1 MDINDLF
8 RNRLQNREV
17 TPPAF
22 VWEKVEAELR
32 ARRRKRVFFWLWT
45 GVIATA
51 VCTGSGWVWYRSSV
65 PSTQQTL
72 LVHSAAQDPAPAP
85 DVPAGQNATVPNQK
99 TSRPTDQPKAG
110 FPAAGAPGS
119 PTAAPSAFT
128 TAPLAEHLRHHSAQS
143 PSAEKAPRSH
153 LRLPR
158 PAPAAQVLH
167 DKPSTASK
175 PASSSLFLQKGAADA
190 GLQVFPASDPCAAD
204 PIRAAAPLLSPVAY
218 AVPNTEA
225 TPAQEDGPQDFR
237 AVSLLPLQKG
247 AYASLLTN
255 LKPTAPPRIL
265 RLGKSPRRRN
275 RCYNFQENANVWFL
289 DIYAG
294 PSYDSKL
301 LRSLPDNQPYL
312 AQRRKTESYFFAYNA
327 GVRASVVFNRFYLL
341 RTGLH
346 YDQTTELFRYYDPAY
361 IQVTTVQRPGTTKLD
376 TINIQYGSRA
386 SKIYNRFGK
395 IDIPLLAG
403 AELRKGNTGFSF
415 NGGATFN
422 VAFWKRGQMMN
433 ADSGRP
439 DWFTPKEE
447 RMDVFRKR
455 VGLSLMASAQW
466 FCHLQP
472 RTRIYIEPYFREIL
486 RPVTQPDHLV
496 EQRHRIFGVQCG
508 ITCILD
514 KKMH

>member
-51 VCTGSGWVWYRSSV
+51 VCAGGGWVCYSSSV
-65 PSTQQTL
+65 PSTQQTV
-72 LVHSAAQDPAPAP
+72 LVHSAAKDPAPAF
-85 DVPAGQNATVPNQK
+85 DVPAGQNATAHNK
-99 TSRPTDQPKAG
+99 ETSRPTDHQKAV
-110 FPAAGAPGS
+110 PATAGAPGS
-119 PTAAPSAFT
+119 PTAAPSAFN
-128 TAPLAEHLRHHSAQS
+128 TAPVAEHLRNHVAPS
-143 PSAEKAPRSH
+143 PSAETAPRSP
-153 LRLPR
+153 LRLPQ
-158 PAPAAQVLH
+158 PTPTVQVLH
-167 DKPSTASK
+167 DKPSTASQ
-175 PASSSLFLQKGAADA
+175 PEASDPFLQKGAADT
-190 GLQVFPASDPCAAD
+190 GLQAFSTPDPHAAD
-204 PIRAAAPLLSPVAY
+204 PIPAAALLPPPVSR
-218 AVPNTEA
+218 AVLKTTA
-225 TPAQEDGPQDFR
+225 LPADEDGLQDFR
-237 AVSLLPLQKG
+237 PVSLLPLQKG
-247 AYASLLTN
+247 AYASLLTHP
-255 LKPTAPPRIL
+255 KPPAPPRIL
-265 RLGKSPRRRN
+265 RLGKGPRRHN

-289 DIYAG
+289 DIYGG

-312 AQRRKTESYFFAYNA
+312 AQRKKTESYFFAYNA

-376 TINIQYGSRA
+376 TISIQYGSRA

-433 ADSGRP
+433 ADRGRP

-455 VGLSLMASAQW
+455 VGMSLMASAQW